1 MDNNEPRNKP
11 HAIDRSI
18 SEKAKRTAL
27 ALAFGIVI
35 QGGFVTGIPG
45 GVPGLSKALTCGNC
59 VMKLSRGV
67 PSQFSTFMTDEQKR
81 VFKAALRK
89 KEDK

>member
-45 GVPGLSKALTCGNC
+45 GVPGLSRAITCSNC
-59 VMKLSRGV
+59 TMKLSKGI
-67 PSQFSTFMTDEQKR
+67 PTQFSMFMTDEQKKA
-81 VFKAALRK
+81 FKQALRDRK
-89 KEDK
+89 K

>member
-1 MDNNEPRNKP
+1 MSDNEPESKP
-11 HAIDRSI
+11 RAVSKSV

-67 PSQFSTFMTDEQKR
+67 PSQFSMFMTDEQKKA
-81 VFKAALRK
+81 FKTALRK